1 MQCAN
6 IIGQKN
12 WCKRQRASALECRSL
27 IGCFSKTGYLIS
39 LGAFGPLDD
48 IELDLVTFFEALISF
63 ALNGAVMNED
73 IGAAITSEESVPFCV
88 VEPFN
93 RSLVLCQV

>member
-1 MQCAN
+1 MQAPAS
-6 IIGQKN
+6 
-12 WCKRQRASALECRSL
+12 QRSRGEIFL

-39 LGAFGPLDD
+39 LGAFASLDD
-48 IELDLVTFFEALISF
+48 IELDLVAFFEALIPL

-73 IGAAITSEESVPFCV
+73 IGATITPEESVPFCV

-93 RSLVLCQV
+93 CSLVLCQV